1 MAAEIPSGCVPFAP
15 PRERWVYMFS
25 SLFSKM
31 TRSGRHRNAAAA
43 DMYISGVMVN
53 QSGPPAV
60 QVLAGRRALLNAD
73 GRQIA
78 VEQVGRILLEL
89 PLTDLQ
95 RKEVIEHPVLAS
107 ALASLHGKKVFGRIY
122 FLGNAVEYFALEAQ
136 DGSQL
141 TWSARPGWCE
151 IPN

>member
-1 MAAEIPSGCVPFAP
+1 
-15 PRERWVYMFS
+15 MFS
-25 SLFSKM
+25 TLFSKL
-31 TRSGRHRNAAAA
+31 TRSGRRRNAAAA
-43 DMYISGVMVN
+43 DMYISGVMIN

-73 GRQIA
+73 GRQVG
-78 VEQVGRILLEL
+78 VEHVGRFLLEL

-95 RKEVIEHPVLAS
+95 RKEVVDHPVLAS

-122 FLGNAVEYFALEAQ
+122 LLGNNVEYFTLEAQ

-151 IPN
+151 LTN